1 MDDCVA
7 NFPEDIVKEIL
18 LRCPVKSLLRFKCVH
33 KNWYALIKTPNFV
46 QQHLNC
52 SKNNP
57 PQLLLYNTGNYG
69 DRYDSRSLT
78 LISEENP
85 QTFKGMAYL
94 LGSVNGLFLM
104 FGVIDHVHSCALWN
118 PATREVRLLHLPP
131 PMINDRPVFGLGL
144 DLLTNDYKV
153 VCYLCENLAAVYSC
167 SRDSWRIFKH
177 RIPFFTGVKQTFG
190 TAYSNGVYY
199 WLLRGCRPSYYTVL
213 LFDFGSEMFEGIEG
227 PHIHTYVFGLM
238 LVDDSI
244 AILSLNDLNMSDY
257 AIWVMIQPGVW
268 NKLVTFQCFPF
279 IKSCYDS
286 SLILATRTSRLISYN
301 VRTNKLKDL
310 AFQRPGIGKHAKA
323 SGCGVFYYN
332 ESLVTIKQR
341 HDGELDH

>member
-1 MDDCVA
+1 
-7 NFPEDIVKEIL
+7 
-18 LRCPVKSLLRFKCVH
+18 
-33 KNWYALIKTPNFV
+33 
-46 QQHLNC
+46 
-52 SKNNP
+52 
-57 PQLLLYNTGNYG
+57 
-69 DRYDSRSLT
+69 
-78 LISEENP
+78 
-85 QTFKGMAYL
+85 MAYL
-94 LGSVNGLFLM
+94 LGSVIDLFLM

-131 PMINDRPVFGLGL
+131 PMINDRPVFGLGV

-153 VCYLCENLAAVYSC
+153 VCYLCENSAAVYSC

-199 WLLRGCRPSYYTVL
+199 WLLRGHHSYYTVL

-268 NKLVTFQCFPF
+268 SKLVTFQCFPF

-310 AFQRPGIGKHAKA
+310 AFQRSGLGNHAKA

-341 HDGELDH
+341 DDGELDH